1 MTSLIHLGFSV
12 IAFIIAYGL
21 IFTFTPVLL
30 GSVFTTM
37 DSLPDISNEGY
48 AGLYET
54 NKTTVQYLIP
64 LIPAISIFIF
74 VIRVLMKSTER

>member
-37 DSLPDISNEGY
+37 DALPEISNEGWS
-48 AGLYET
+48 GLYDS

-74 VIRVLMKSTER
+74 VIRILMRSAER